1 MHFAELTK
9 PSEGPFVFVMCV
21 TPIALPRGRPRDAQ
35 PASDPDR
42 IAPAAPAPR

>member
-21 TPIALPRGRPRDAQ
+21 T
-35 PASDPDR
+35 R
-42 IAPAAPAPR
+42 IAARHSRGIGWRVKSTPTTG